1 MAGVV
6 LPALLAGL
14 TMLLVI
20 YNRPGFTGERIK
32 NPDSYSLDILRMNGT
47 DSHTLSLNAGDVL
60 QVEFETSKGS
70 LLIKITAPDGTIIY
84 AGNGEETTSFFVF
97 GAAQAATGYAA
108 WVFGK
113 QEAFHVALTD
123 YPNIGT
129 NKKRLV
135 VFFSRMGYVRK
146 LAYEEANRSGAETY
160 EVKSPERTEGT
171 FGFWWCG
178 RYGMHKWQ
186 MPIEPVSVSLADY
199 EHVTI
204 CTPIWVFS
212 VAAPMR
218 SFCAQAAGKIKEAD
232 YILVHHQGST
242 YKSAADEMDAL
253 LGLERTGLRSVQ
265 CRKGQYKV
273 V

>member
-32 NPDSYSLDILRMNGT
+32 NQDSYSLDILRMNGT
-47 DSHTLSLNAGDVL
+47 NSHTLSLNAGDVL

-70 LLIKITAPDGTIIY
+70 LHIKITAPDGTIIY

-171 FGFWWCG
+171 LGFWWCG

-212 VAAPMR
+212 VAVPMR
-218 SFCAQAAGKIKEAD
+218 SFCVQAAGKIKEAD

>member
-97 GAAQAATGYAA
+97 GAAQAAPQAMPRGCS
-108 WVFGK
+108 
-113 QEAFHVALTD
+113 ESR
-123 YPNIGT
+123 
-129 NKKRLV
+129 KRFTL
-135 VFFSRMGYVRK
+135 
-146 LAYEEANRSGAETY
+146 
-160 EVKSPERTEGT
+160 
-171 FGFWWCG
+171 
-178 RYGMHKWQ
+178 H
-186 MPIEPVSVSLADY
+186 
-199 EHVTI
+199 
-204 CTPIWVFS
+204 
-212 VAAPMR
+212 
-218 SFCAQAAGKIKEAD
+218 
-232 YILVHHQGST
+232 
-242 YKSAADEMDAL
+242 
-253 LGLERTGLRSVQ
+253 
-265 CRKGQYKV
+265 
-273 V
+273 

>member
-70 LLIKITAPDGTIIY
+70 LHIKITAPDGTIIY

-171 FGFWWCG
+171 LGFWWCG

-232 YILVHHQGST
+232 YILVHHQGSA